1 MNGVQLEVNT
11 FKYLGATLSK
21 DGSCTADIRTTI
33 AKATTAVVRLDK
45 SYRSNT
51 IGSTIIY
58 RL

>member
-45 SYRSNT
+45 S
-51 IGSTIIY
+51 
-58 RL
+58 